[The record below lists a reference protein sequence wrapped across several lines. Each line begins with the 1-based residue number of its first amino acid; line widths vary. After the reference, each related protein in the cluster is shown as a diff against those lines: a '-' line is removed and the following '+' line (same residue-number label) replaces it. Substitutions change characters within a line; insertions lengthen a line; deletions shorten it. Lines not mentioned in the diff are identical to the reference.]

1 MKESGQIDRLWNR
14 WKASPATGCLGDGAE
29 PLEPKTLL
37 ADFIIL
43 GAAAVI
49 SVFLLLAEL
58 LFRLCFIVSKPHCL
72 MCRRFRY
79 RGAGTKSYLQGGWT
93 ASH

>member
-58 LFRLCFIVSKPHCL
+58 LFRWCFIVSKPHL

-79 RGAGTKSYLQGGWT
+79 RGAGNKSYLQGGWAT
-93 ASH
+93 SY

>member
-1 MKESGQIDRLWNR
+1 MYLLECPPSISLKKMKESGQLDRLWNR
-14 WKASPATGCLGDGAE
+14 WKASPAMGCLGDGAE

-58 LFRLCFIVSKPHCL
+58 LFRL
-72 MCRRFRY
+72 
-79 RGAGTKSYLQGGWT
+79 
-93 ASH
+93 